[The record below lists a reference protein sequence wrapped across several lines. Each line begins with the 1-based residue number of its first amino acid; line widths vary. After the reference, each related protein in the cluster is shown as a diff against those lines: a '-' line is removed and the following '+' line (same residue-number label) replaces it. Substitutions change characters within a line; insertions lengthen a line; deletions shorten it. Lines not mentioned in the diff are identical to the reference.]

1 MRTLILMSW
10 FVLISWT
17 PFLQANDLKHDRET
31 QDIEELQ
38 KPMYNPFIERYV
50 MDELRQLRVDMNGL
64 EVGLTKEVVN
74 RELSATQR
82 AMSYATDTVTYF
94 FYLIAGISSILLL
107 VGWSSLREIKERIY
121 GLADAKVNE
130 VIETYEKRLEALE
143 EELHRKSRGITSAQ
157 KRLSKHQ
164 DIHSLWLKA
173 GQEQILSNRLAI
185 YDEILEL
192 DSENTEAMTY
202 KADVLLE
209 MHEPMWA
216 MNFCHQALKIDP
228 ENKHALYQLAGA
240 HALLKQND
248 EALNYLRQALR
259 GAEGLLEEVKTDP
272 IFEGLLDLPEFEA
285 LIKAKSLD
293 SEARRDE

>member
-1 MRTLILMSW
+1 MRRLILISW
-10 FVLISWT
+10 LVLISWGPT
-17 PFLQANDLKHDRET
+17 LQASELNHDRET
-31 QDIEELQ
+31 QDIESLE
-38 KPMYNPFIERYV
+38 KPLYNPFMERYV
-50 MDELRQLRVDMNGL
+50 MDELRQLRVDMNRL

-82 AMSYATDTVTYF
+82 VMTYATDTVTYF

-107 VGWSSLREIKERIY
+107 VGWSSLRDVKERIY
-121 GLADAKVNE
+121 GVADAKVNE
-130 VIETYEKRLEALE
+130 VIDIYEKRLEALE

-157 KRLSKHQ
+157 KRLSQHQ

-192 DSENTEAMTY
+192 DGENTEAMTY

-209 MHEPMWA
+209 MNEPMWA

-240 HALLKQND
+240 HALLKQTD
-248 EALNYLRQALR
+248 EALNYLRKALR

-272 IFEGLLDLPEFEA
+272 NFEGLLDLPEFQA
-285 LIKAKSLD
+285 LIKAKSADPELH
-293 SEARRDE
+293 RDD